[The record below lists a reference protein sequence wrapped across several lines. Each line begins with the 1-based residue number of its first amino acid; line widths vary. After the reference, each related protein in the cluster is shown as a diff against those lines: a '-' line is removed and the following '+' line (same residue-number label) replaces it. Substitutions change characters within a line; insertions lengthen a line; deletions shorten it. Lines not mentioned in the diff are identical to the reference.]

1 MFGDFTDKT
10 YVEDFSIYFLSRNK
24 WKEYET
30 INEIYQYM
38 RKLYGKDHPQ
48 HQRRLKLIL
57 YHAEPPYNLIAIFA
71 DEQLPIWSTDP
82 ATQEWTRQTFQH
94 WQEVED
100 YYNKTL
106 EYCRWKPKHDRQLAE
121 AAAEQARLK
130 EERRLKRL
138 SNDPDN
144 PAARKRKS
152 RRHLQR
158 LGYDLHITRQHRFDG
173 KGYQIVKLDSGEIIA
188 GKNFDLTLY
197 EVERF
202 YMDADLEREKNCRWD
217 EDVRGHLYNFE
228 PDLERRERI
237 AREKLE
243 KKHYRL
249 TRRYD
254 KVGYKKEAYHID
266 KRKRVRKQDRFV
278 EIRINGKYYLT
289 LDDVE
294 KFVAENC

>member
-1 MFGDFTDKT
+1 MFGDFTEKT
-10 YVEDFSIYFLSRNK
+10 YTEDFSIYYLSRNK
-24 WKEYET
+24 RKEYAT
-30 INEIYQYM
+30 VNEVYQYM
-38 RKLYGKDHPQ
+38 RKLYGRNHPQ
-48 HQRRLKLIL
+48 HQRRLQFVL

-71 DEQLPIWSTDP
+71 NERLVIWATDP
-82 ATQEWTRQTFQH
+82 AAQEWTRQTFQH
-94 WQEVED
+94 WKEIEK

-106 EYCRWKPKHDRQLAE
+106 KYCRWKPEHDHQLAE
-121 AAAEQARLK
+121 AAAEQARIK
-130 EERRLKRL
+130 EERRIKRL

-144 PAARKRKS
+144 PAARKRKA

-158 LGYDLHITRQHRFDG
+158 LGYDLHISRKTRFDG
-173 KGYQIVKLDSGEIIA
+173 KEFQIIKLDTGEIIA
-188 GKNFDLTLY
+188 GENFDLTLQD
-197 EVERF
+197 VERF

-254 KVGYKKEAYHID
+254 KVGYKGKAYHIE
-266 KRKRVRKQDRFV
+266 KRKRVRKQDRFE
-278 EIRINGKYYLT
+278 EIRVNGEYYLT

-294 KFVAENC
+294 MFVAENC